1 MPGAHHPSWVPTDRH
16 ESGPDIAVI
25 FAQMVRKDPNG
36 EGEQSVILA
45 EQYLTVCAWFT
56 DNCSNY
62 EDMLALATDHP
73 WGSKDRILRDCFGTV
88 DPFRFT
94 NKGKGR
100 AHEEPDP
107 SRRRIGEAF
116 GRDLQRRFLK
126 SQKVLVTAQGIVRNA
141 RLASTPTAT
150 PATSTGTTV
159 GAPSDH
165 VGGARSKS
173 APSKANSPLGP
184 PGIPLSD
191 PSGAASS
198 GPSGAVQNPP
208 LHTDYAAFFA
218 QEREH
223 QGAQGSTS
231 TYQRGQYSAA
241 EPQGGPK
248 GKAQVPNKGKGK
260 MQRAAAPYPEVSHST
275 WQAHEQWPATQA
287 SQAPSNTWHS
297 THDWWNDWYNSL
309 PEHLPQHPRSQDNW
323 GRDWTPE
330 TSQGYELRP
339 PRWEGPA
346 APSTSWTGWTEPQ
359 DPLTASSVS
368 SASGYGK
375 GTASAWRP
383 SLGPSKGSK
392 GTQKGKDPPWVS
404 SWYGKG

>member
-1 MPGAHHPSWVPTDRH
+1 MTFCFDCDATWFIKEEETYTALPAMCIPEPVANLAFKALQLSRSSLFGTRCNGVRSEVGKFWESVRANLKWRHRWAERPLENPIDMANKGFHPNQPGADAPSWVPTDVH
-16 ESGPDIAVI
+16 DPGPDPAVI
-25 FAQMVRKDPNG
+25 FDNMVQIAPNG
-36 EGEQSVILA
+36 EGEQNVVLA
-45 EQYLTVCAWFT
+45 EQMLVVCAWFT
-56 DNCSNY
+56 DNCNNY
-62 EDMLALATDHP
+62 DDMQAMATDFP
-73 WGSKDRILRDCFGTV
+73 PGSKDRILRDCFGTT

-116 GRDLQRRFLK
+116 TRDLQRRYLK

-159 GAPSDH
+159 GAPSDR

-198 GPSGAVQNPP
+198 DPSGAVQNPP

-223 QGAQGSTS
+223 QGAQALVLINEGNILLPSL
-231 TYQRGQYSAA
+231 RGD
-241 EPQGGPK
+241 
-248 GKAQVPNKGKGK
+248 
-260 MQRAAAPYPEVSHST
+260 
-275 WQAHEQWPATQA
+275 QWAKPRSPTQA
-287 SQAPSNTWHS
+287 K
-297 THDWWNDWYNSL
+297 
-309 PEHLPQHPRSQDNW
+309 
-323 GRDWTPE
+323 GRCSVP
-330 TSQGYELRP
+330 LR
-339 PRWEGPA
+339 
-346 APSTSWTGWTEPQ
+346 
-359 DPLTASSVS
+359 LI
-368 SASGYGK
+368 
-375 GTASAWRP
+375 
-383 SLGPSKGSK
+383 
-392 GTQKGKDPPWVS
+392 QK
-404 SWYGKG
+404 